1 MVYLGEGDGIYLS
14 FFLFPHST
22 TIHSTMKEKQVPVT
36 SKSEGREEAERSS
49 ALGVDDE
56 KKQSSDHQQFSGES
70 GNVQTLQKKK
80 SFFGSVNLKKKVKR

>member
-1 MVYLGEGDGIYLS
+1 MVYLEEGDGIYLS

-36 SKSEGREEAERSS
+36 SKSESREAERSS

-56 KKQSSDHQQFSGES
+56 KKQSSDHHQFSGES

>member
-1 MVYLGEGDGIYLS
+1 
-14 FFLFPHST
+14 
-22 TIHSTMKEKQVPVT
+22 MKEKQVPVT
-36 SKSEGREEAERSS
+36 SKSESREAERSS

-80 SFFGSVNLKKKVKR
+80 SFFGSVNLKKKVKRWALFWLI